1 MALGLISDLH
11 GNRVALEAVVSDG
24 IAAGV
29 DRWWVLGDV
38 VAIGPEPVA
47 TVEMVCNLP
56 GAIITAGNTERY
68 VLTKDRPP
76 PHRNDVLAQPDL
88 FDVLVEVEA
97 SFSWTRGALAAHGWL
112 NAIAQWPL
120 EARATLPDGTRALG
134 VHAVPGSD
142 DGPGITPHRVES
154 ELAAALAGA
163 DAEIVFAGHTHQPT
177 DRIVG
182 TTRAVNLGSLSNPI
196 VDDLRASYV
205 VLHTDRHGHMI
216 EHRRVDYDRDAFLR
230 TLADSGHPAAD
241 YIASFQ
247 RGDQIRYPA
256 QRPGAPTGSEL
267 EGHHDLVRPAVAEW
281 RGEQLQTSDRDG
293 LGGRRPAH
301 NGLAPCS
308 GASE

>member
-1 MALGLISDLH
+1 MALGLISDVH

-24 IAAGV
+24 KAAGV
-29 DRWWVLGDV
+29 DCWWVLGDI

-47 TVEMVCNLP
+47 TAEMVCNLP
-56 GAIITAGNTERY
+56 GVVITSGNTERY

-76 PHRNDVLAQPDL
+76 PHRDDVITQPDL
-88 FDVLVEVEA
+88 FNVLVEVEA

-112 NAIAQWPL
+112 SLIADWPL
-120 EARATLPDGTRALG
+120 EARATLPDGTRVLG
-134 VHAVPGSD
+134 VHAAPGRD

-163 DAEIVFAGHTHQPT
+163 DADVVFAGHTHQPT

-182 TTRAVNLGSLSNPI
+182 GTRAVNLGSLSNPI

-205 VLHTDRHGHMI
+205 VLHADRHAHSI
-216 EHRRVDYDRDAFLR
+216 EHRRVAYDRDAFLR
-230 TLADSGHPAAD
+230 TLAASDHPAAD

-256 QRPGAPTGSEL
+256 ERPGAPAI
-267 EGHHDLVRPAVAEW
+267 GH
-281 RGEQLQTSDRDG
+281 
-293 LGGRRPAH
+293 
-301 NGLAPCS
+301 
-308 GASE
+308 